1 MAKAVAVAGLQVDK
15 KLIELEEQSES
26 LGEARKALESATNV
40 ARGLWITFLSL
51 STYLAVAAG
60 SVTHRDLFL
69 EKPIK
74 LPLLNADLPLVAFF
88 WIAPLLLVVYHG
100 NLMLNLK
107 FMGDN
112 ARKYFN
118 LVDERAPNHLPED
131 ARFVKTKESLF
142 LQLPNFVVIQ
152 MLIARRLRQRDLMA
166 SAIYATVVLTV
177 VISPILVL
185 LLMQLQFLPYHSAL
199 VTAAHRLA
207 IIADIA
213 LVWYLWPKITAP
225 AGRSRLP
232 LYRYIVYAVMAALV
246 VFSVFIATF
255 PGDLLDGNLIGQ
267 KSGIRN
273 FLFRGTFDEVKGK
286 RNSWFSDTL
295 ILSDQIFTNGKTP
308 AASDVTVSM
317 RGRRFEEANFT
328 RADLRSADFSGAR
341 MARAILRGADL
352 ENAKFS
358 CPNSVREKNGDIPDG
373 KCTQLQQADFK
384 AADMRGATLES
395 ALLQGASFEGVN
407 MEFATLEGARLQAAL
422 ITSSDLTGVNLK
434 FANLTG
440 ALVQDSQLLAA
451 DFSGANLSGALIYG
465 SNMQG
470 AALFNHLTS
479 KKVTGMATATLVGVN
494 VWNLDDSGVDW
505 TTTVVKDLKSTGESF
520 DIAADMKNFSVAG
533 VGGKEKTDAEIR
545 IEALDPEKCAEIC
558 KITRGRK
565 AEEISLK
572 AIRNYPNGGMES
584 DAEAWRRRVT
594 KQVTLMCDDLR
605 FGGDVL
611 KRIAFNR
618 ASNDDKRIL
627 FGPYLNATA
636 ALLLDPKQCKY
647 SDSLRSEFGA
657 VIEEWAGDGIPK
669 AALLEESK
677 ALKASTAGAAGN

>member
-1 MAKAVAVAGLQVDK
+1 MAKAVAVAGLAVDK
-15 KLIELEEQSES
+15 KLVELEEQSES

-51 STYLAVAAG
+51 ATYLAVAAG

-112 ARKYFN
+112 ARKYFA
-118 LVDERAPNHLPED
+118 LVDERAPNQLPDD

-142 LQLPNFVVIQ
+142 LQLPNFMVIQ
-152 MLIARRLRQRDLMA
+152 LLIARRLRQRDFMA

-177 VISPILVL
+177 VIGPILVL

-199 VTAAHRLA
+199 VTTAQRLA
-207 IIADIA
+207 IVADIA

-232 LYRYIVYAVMAALV
+232 LYRYLIYLIMAALV
-246 VFSVFIATF
+246 GFSVFIATF
-255 PGDLLDGNLIGQ
+255 PGDLLDGNPIGQ

-273 FLFRGTFDEVKGK
+273 YLFRGTFDEVKGK

-317 RGRRFEEANFT
+317 RGRHFEEANFT

-352 ENAKFS
+352 ENAKLS
-358 CPNSVREKNGDIPDG
+358 CPRSVSKSVDKTDSN
-373 KCTQLQQADFK
+373 CTQLQQANFN
-384 AADMRGATLES
+384 AADLRGATLDE
-395 ALLQGASFEGVN
+395 ALLQGASFEGAN
-407 MEFATLEGARLQAAL
+407 LQNASLQGAKIQAAL
-422 ITSSDLTGVNLK
+422 INSSDLQGANLQD
-434 FANLTG
+434 ANLT
-440 ALVQDSQLLAA
+440 AASINNSQLRAA
-451 DFSGANLSGALIYG
+451 DLSGANLSGALIYE
-465 SNMQG
+465 SHLQG
-470 AALFNHLTS
+470 VAMTS
-479 KKVTGMATATLVGVN
+479 TVKRPVKVETATFVGVN
-494 VWNLDDSGVDW
+494 VWNLDDNGVDW
-505 TTTVVKDLKSTGESF
+505 STTIVKDLKSTGDDF
-520 DIAADMKNFSVAG
+520 NIAAEMNNFKVAG
-533 VGGKEKTDAEIR
+533 VGAGGLEQTDAAR
-545 IEALDPEKCAEIC
+545 RLAALDPEIC
-558 KITRGRK
+558 KELCKIKGSRK
-565 AEEISLK
+565 AEEISQK

-584 DAEAWRRRVT
+584 DVEAWRRRVA
-594 KQVTLMCDDLR
+594 KQVTLICQDLKY
-605 FGGDVL
+605 GGDVL
-611 KRIAFNR
+611 RRIVYNR
-618 ASNDDKRIL
+618 AANNDKRIY

-636 ALLLDPKQCKY
+636 ALLLDPRQCPNY
-647 SDSLRSEFGA
+647 AILTSEFGDDLEA
-657 VIEEWAGDGIPK
+657 WAGDGIPK

-677 ALKASTAGAAGN
+677 ALKASAAGASGN

>member
-1 MAKAVAVAGLQVDK
+1 MAKAVAVAGLAVDK
-15 KLIELEEQSES
+15 KLLELEEQSES

-51 STYLAVAAG
+51 ATYLAVAAG
-60 SVTHRDLFL
+60 SVTHRDLFM

-112 ARKYFN
+112 ARKYFA
-118 LVDERAPNHLPED
+118 LVDERAPNQLPDD

-142 LQLPNFVVIQ
+142 LQLPNFMVIQ
-152 MLIARRLRQRDLMA
+152 LLIARRLRQRDLMA

-177 VISPILVL
+177 VIGPILVL

-199 VTAAHRLA
+199 VTTAQRLA
-207 IIADIA
+207 IIADIG

-232 LYRYIVYAVMAALV
+232 LYRYLIYLIVGVLV

-255 PGDLLDGNLIGQ
+255 PGDMLDGNLIAQ

-273 FLFRGTFDEVKGK
+273 RLFRGTFDEVKGK

-317 RGRRFEEANFT
+317 RGRHFEEANFT

-341 MARAILRGADL
+341 MASAILRGADL

-358 CPNSVREKNGDIPDG
+358 CPHSVKEKNGDITDSN
-373 KCTQLQQADFK
+373 CTQLQQADFK
-384 AADMRGATLES
+384 AADMRGATLDT
-395 ALLQGASFEGVN
+395 AFLQGASFEGVN
-407 MEFATLEGARLQAAL
+407 LQNASLQGARMQAAL
-422 ITSSDLTGVNLK
+422 ITSSDLQGANLQD
-434 FANLTG
+434 ANLT
-440 ALVQDSQLLAA
+440 AASINNSQLRAA
-451 DFSGANLSGALIYG
+451 DLSGANLSGALIYE
-465 SNMQG
+465 SYLQG
-470 AALFNHLTS
+470 AAMKSTVKRPVKLE
-479 KKVTGMATATLVGVN
+479 TATFVGVN
-494 VWNLDDSGVDW
+494 VWNLDDKGVDW
-505 TTTVVKDLKSTGESF
+505 STTIVKDLKSTGDDF
-520 DIAADMKNFSVAG
+520 DIAAEMKNFKVAG
-533 VGGKEKTDAEIR
+533 VGAGGQDQTDAER
-545 IEALDPEKCAEIC
+545 RLAALDPEIC
-558 KITRGRK
+558 KELCIIKGGRK
-565 AEEISLK
+565 AEEISQK
-572 AIRNYPNGGMES
+572 AIRNYPKGGMES
-584 DAEAWRRRVT
+584 DAEAWRRRVA
-594 KQVTLMCDDLR
+594 KQVTLICQDLQY
-605 FGGDVL
+605 GGDVL
-611 KRIAFNR
+611 RRIVYNR
-618 ASNDDKRIL
+618 AANNDKRIY

-636 ALLLDPKQCKY
+636 ALLLDPKQCPNHAK
-647 SDSLRSEFGA
+647 LNSEFGDDLEA
-657 VIEEWAGDGIPK
+657 WAGDGIPK
-669 AALLEESK
+669 AALLEEKKS
-677 ALKASTAGAAGN
+677 LTAGAAAGN